1 MLGKVLLLCGGQMDM
16 DFAAEY
22 LSDHRFD
29 CIVCADS
36 GLDAAYALHL
46 PVDYIMGDFDS
57 VSEEILQKY
66 RSGQVDNAA
75 DAKFVQ
81 YPTAKDATDT
91 EMVLDWILQQNPT
104 EITILGAT
112 GGRMDHLLANIQIL
126 MQPLAKRIPAWIV
139 DRHNRIRLADHTV
152 ELHRQDLYGKYIS
165 LIPLT
170 EKVYP
175 VTLQGFEYALE
186 EYTMTIGSSL
196 GVSNEMAKDVDLAQV
211 SFQEGV
217 LILIESRD

>member
-1 MLGKVLLLCGGQMDM
+1 M
-16 DFAAEY
+16 DFAAEH

-29 CIVCADS
+29 HVVCADS

-66 RSGQVDNAA
+66 RNGQVENAA
-75 DAKFVQ
+75 DAQFVQ

-91 EMVLDWILQQNPT
+91 EMVLNWILQQDPA

-112 GGRMDHLLANIQIL
+112 GGRLDHLLANIQVL
-126 MQPLAKRIPAWIV
+126 MQPLAKQIPTWMI
-139 DRHNRIRLADHTV
+139 DGNNRIRLVDHTI
-152 ELHRQDLYGKYIS
+152 ELYRKDMYGKYIS

-175 VTLQGFEYALE
+175 VTLQGFAYPLE
-186 EYTMTIGSSL
+186 EYTLAIGNSL
-196 GVSNEMAKDVDLAQV
+196 GVSNEMAEGVDRAQI

>member
-1 MLGKVLLLCGGQMDM
+1 MFGNVLLLCGGQMDM
-16 DFAAEY
+16 DFTAEY
-22 LSDHRFD
+22 LSDRHFD
-29 CIVCADS
+29 HIVCADS
-36 GLDAAYALHL
+36 GLNTAYFLHL

-57 VSEEILQKY
+57 VSGEILQKY
-66 RSGQVDNAA
+66 QSGQVENA
-75 DAKFVQ
+75 DRVQFVQ

-91 EMVLDWILQQNPT
+91 EMVLDWIIHQDPM

-112 GGRMDHLLANIQIL
+112 GGRLDHLLANVQVL
-126 MQPLAKRIPAWIV
+126 MQPLEKQIPTWMI
-139 DRHNRIRLADHTV
+139 DRNNRVRLVDHTV
-152 ELHRQDLYGKYIS
+152 ELHRQDLFGKYIS

-175 VTLQGFEYALE
+175 ITLEGFAYPLE
-186 EYTMTIGSSL
+186 EYTMTIGNSV
-196 GVSNEMAKDVDLAQV
+196 GVSNEMAVGVDQARI